1 MASQREN
8 PKMSS
13 QGSENNVLSLHQM
26 KIRKMKLLVLKNG
39 LPSRNLRVVRNLL
52 LMIIPKVC
60 KLAMQNWLY
69 PRSTMTRLNQVNTG
83 QPKLSRIRKA
93 NRQINIKLGKLRI
106 RVKISEQKTL
116 KKARRKEIAGKISSI
131 PMGLSAR
138 PLLHDIYSKIHDYPE
153 LFSKTVITN

>member
-1 MASQREN
+1 MASQRES

-13 QGSENNVLSLHQM
+13 QGSERKCFKSSSDEDKEDEALS
-26 KIRKMKLLVLKNG
+26 LKNG
-39 LPSRNLRVVRNLL
+39 LPSKNLRVVRNLL